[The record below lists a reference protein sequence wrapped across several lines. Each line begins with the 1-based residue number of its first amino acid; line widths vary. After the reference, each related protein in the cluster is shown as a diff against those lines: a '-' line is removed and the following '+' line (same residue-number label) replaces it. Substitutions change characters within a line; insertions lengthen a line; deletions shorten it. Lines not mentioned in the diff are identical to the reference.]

1 MRQKFFLFLVSILII
16 FTYTGSVLAETIIET
31 NNFQPSKLSERKSNW
46 PDWRLPFSIK
56 RPGLKDDLIYPDWF
70 EGVWDVTS
78 VIEGGKNNNKNQEP
92 IIHSAKFIHNTS
104 GNLIADRE
112 YNTNSYALSSKT
124 GGFLSVKNDPKSP
137 NRQVAK
143 LTEDRYLETKII
155 GRLQEKINN
164 NIFITDELIL
174 QILHTPEFSRVS
186 QVETLTEFKK
196 CRSNQN
202 NEINLSDF
210 NICGEQF
217 QAIYNQPGQNVISLP
232 IKTEKSKLLLRKT
245 NDG

>member
-1 MRQKFFLFLVSILII
+1 MRQKFFFSLIFILIV
-16 FTYTGSVLAETIIET
+16 FTYAVPVLAESILEI
-31 NNFQPSKLSERKSNW
+31 NNFQPSKLYERKSIW
-46 PDWRLPFSIK
+46 PDWRLPSSIK

-78 VIEGGKNNNKNQEP
+78 EIESDQNQEP
-92 IIHSAKFIHNTS
+92 IIHSAKFILNTS
-104 GNLIADRE
+104 GDLIADRE
-112 YNTNSYALSSKT
+112 YNTKSYALSTKT

-137 NRQVAK
+137 NRQFAK

-155 GRLQEKINN
+155 GRLQEKIDN

-196 CRSNQN
+196 CGSIQ
-202 NEINLSDF
+202 INKINMSDF

-217 QAIYNQPGQNVISLP
+217 QAIYNQPGQNLISLP
-232 IKTEKSKLLLRKT
+232 IKTEKSKLILRKT
-245 NDG
+245 NDD

>member
-1 MRQKFFLFLVSILII
+1 MRQKFFFFLISILIV
-16 FTYTGSVLAETIIET
+16 FTYTVPALAESSLEI
-31 NNFQPSKLSERKSNW
+31 NNFQPSKLYERKSIW
-46 PDWRLPFSIK
+46 PDWRLPSSIK

-78 VIEGGKNNNKNQEP
+78 EIESDQNQEP
-92 IIHSAKFIHNTS
+92 IIHSAKFILNTS
-104 GNLIADRE
+104 GDLIADRE
-112 YNTNSYALSSKT
+112 YNTKSYALSTKT

-137 NRQVAK
+137 NRQFAQ

-155 GRLQEKINN
+155 GRLQEKIDN

-196 CRSNQN
+196 CGSIQN
-202 NEINLSDF
+202 NKINISDF

-217 QAIYNQPGQNVISLP
+217 QAIYNQPGQNLISLP
-232 IKTEKSKLLLRKT
+232 IKTEKSKLILRKT
-245 NDG
+245 NDD

>member
-1 MRQKFFLFLVSILII
+1 MRQKFFFFLISIVII
-16 FTYTGSVLAETIIET
+16 FTYIGPALAETILEI
-31 NNFQPSKLSERKSNW
+31 NNFQSSNLSERKLIW
-46 PDWRLPFSIK
+46 PDWRFPSFMK
-56 RPGLKDDLIYPDWF
+56 RPGLKDDLIYPAWF

-78 VIEGGKNNNKNQEP
+78 EIESDQNQKTT
-92 IIHSAKFIHNTS
+92 IHSAKFINNIY
-104 GNLIADRE
+104 GDLIADRE

-137 NRQVAK
+137 NRQFAK

-196 CRSNQN
+196 CGSNQN

-210 NICGEQF
+210 NICAEQF
-217 QAIYNQPGQNVISLP
+217 QAIYNQPGQNLISLP
-232 IKTEKSKLLLRKT
+232 IKTEKSKLILRKT
-245 NDG
+245 NDD

>member
-1 MRQKFFLFLVSILII
+1 MRQKFFFFLISILIV
-16 FTYTGSVLAETIIET
+16 FTYTVPALAESSLEI
-31 NNFQPSKLSERKSNW
+31 NNFQPSKLYERKSIW
-46 PDWRLPFSIK
+46 PDWRLPSSIK

-78 VIEGGKNNNKNQEP
+78 EIESDQNQEP
-92 IIHSAKFIHNTS
+92 IIHSAKFILNTS
-104 GNLIADRE
+104 GDLIADRE
-112 YNTNSYALSSKT
+112 YNTKSYALSTKT

-137 NRQVAK
+137 NRQFAK
-143 LTEDRYLETKII
+143 LTEDSYLETKII
-155 GRLQEKINN
+155 GRLQEKIDN

-196 CRSNQN
+196 CGSIQN
-202 NEINLSDF
+202 NKINMSDF

-217 QAIYNQPGQNVISLP
+217 QAIYNQPGQNLISLP
-232 IKTEKSKLLLRKT
+232 IKTEKSKLILRKT
-245 NDG
+245 NDD

>member
-1 MRQKFFLFLVSILII
+1 MRQKFFFFLISILIV
-16 FTYTGSVLAETIIET
+16 FTYSVPALAESSLEI
-31 NNFQPSKLSERKSNW
+31 NNFQSSKLYERKSIW
-46 PDWRLPFSIK
+46 PDWRLPSSIK

-78 VIEGGKNNNKNQEP
+78 EIESDQNQET

-104 GNLIADRE
+104 GDLIADRE
-112 YNTNSYALSSKT
+112 YNTKSYALSTKT

-137 NRQVAK
+137 NRQFAK

-155 GRLQEKINN
+155 GRLQEKIDN

-196 CRSNQN
+196 CGSIQN
-202 NEINLSDF
+202 NKINMSDF

-217 QAIYNQPGQNVISLP
+217 QAIYNQPGQNLISLP
-232 IKTEKSKLLLRKT
+232 IKTEKSKLILRKT
-245 NDG
+245 NDD

>member
-1 MRQKFFLFLVSILII
+1 MRQKFFFFLIAILIV
-16 FTYTGSVLAETIIET
+16 FTYTVPALAESSLEI
-31 NNFQPSKLSERKSNW
+31 NNFQPSKLYERKSIW
-46 PDWRLPFSIK
+46 PDWRLPSSIK

-78 VIEGGKNNNKNQEP
+78 EIESDQNQEP
-92 IIHSAKFIHNTS
+92 VIHSAKFILNTS
-104 GNLIADRE
+104 GDLIADRE
-112 YNTNSYALSSKT
+112 YNTKSYALSTKT

-137 NRQVAK
+137 NRQFAK

-155 GRLQEKINN
+155 GRLQEKIDN

-196 CRSNQN
+196 CGSIQN
-202 NEINLSDF
+202 NKINMSDF

-217 QAIYNQPGQNVISLP
+217 QAIYNQPGQNLISLP
-232 IKTEKSKLLLRKT
+232 IKTEKSKLILRKT
-245 NDG
+245 NDD

>member
-1 MRQKFFLFLVSILII
+1 MRQKFFFFLISILIV
-16 FTYTGSVLAETIIET
+16 FTYTVPALAESSLEI
-31 NNFQPSKLSERKSNW
+31 NNFQPSKLYERKLIW
-46 PDWRLPFSIK
+46 PDWRLPSSIK

-78 VIEGGKNNNKNQEP
+78 EIESDQNQEP
-92 IIHSAKFIHNTS
+92 IIHSAKFILNTS
-104 GNLIADRE
+104 GDLIADRE
-112 YNTNSYALSSKT
+112 YNTKSYALSTKT

-137 NRQVAK
+137 NRQFAK

-155 GRLQEKINN
+155 GRLQEKIDN

-196 CRSNQN
+196 CGSIQN
-202 NEINLSDF
+202 NKINMSDF

-217 QAIYNQPGQNVISLP
+217 QAIYNQPGQNLISLP
-232 IKTEKSKLLLRKT
+232 IKTEKSKLILRKT
-245 NDG
+245 NDD

>member
-1 MRQKFFLFLVSILII
+1 MRQKFFFFLISILII
-16 FTYTGSVLAETIIET
+16 FTYTVPALAETSLEI
-31 NNFQPSKLSERKSNW
+31 NNFQPSKLYERKSIW
-46 PDWRLPFSIK
+46 PDWRLPSSIK

-78 VIEGGKNNNKNQEP
+78 EIESDQNQEP
-92 IIHSAKFIHNTS
+92 IIHSAKFILNTS
-104 GNLIADRE
+104 GDLIADRE
-112 YNTNSYALSSKT
+112 YNTKSYALSTKT

-137 NRQVAK
+137 NRQFAK

-155 GRLQEKINN
+155 GRLQEKIDN

-174 QILHTPEFSRVS
+174 QILHTPVFSRVS

-196 CRSNQN
+196 CGSIQN
-202 NEINLSDF
+202 NKINMSDF

-217 QAIYNQPGQNVISLP
+217 QAIYNQPGQNLISLP
-232 IKTEKSKLLLRKT
+232 IKTEKSKLILKKT
-245 NDG
+245 NFD

>member
-1 MRQKFFLFLVSILII
+1 MRQKIFFFLISILIV
-16 FTYTGSVLAETIIET
+16 FTYTVPALAASSLEI
-31 NNFQPSKLSERKSNW
+31 NNFQSSKLYERKSIW
-46 PDWRLPFSIK
+46 PDWRLPSSIK

-78 VIEGGKNNNKNQEP
+78 EIESDQNQEP
-92 IIHSAKFIHNTS
+92 IIHSAKFILNTS
-104 GNLIADRE
+104 GDLIADRE
-112 YNTNSYALSSKT
+112 YNTKSYALSTKT

-137 NRQVAK
+137 NRQFAK

-155 GRLQEKINN
+155 GRLQEKIDN

-196 CRSNQN
+196 CGSIQN
-202 NEINLSDF
+202 NKINMSDF

-217 QAIYNQPGQNVISLP
+217 QAIYNQPGQNLISLP
-232 IKTEKSKLLLRKT
+232 IKTEKSKLILRKT
-245 NDG
+245 NDD

>member
-1 MRQKFFLFLVSILII
+1 MRQKFFFFLISILIV
-16 FTYTGSVLAETIIET
+16 FTYTVPALAESSLEI
-31 NNFQPSKLSERKSNW
+31 NNFQPSKLYERKSIW
-46 PDWRLPFSIK
+46 PDWRLPSSIK

-78 VIEGGKNNNKNQEP
+78 EIESDQNQEP

-104 GNLIADRE
+104 GDLIADRE
-112 YNTNSYALSSKT
+112 YNTKSYALSTKT
-124 GGFLSVKNDPKSP
+124 AGFLSVKNDPKSP
-137 NRQVAK
+137 NRQFAK

-155 GRLQEKINN
+155 GRLQEKIDN

-186 QVETLTEFKK
+186 QVETLTVFKK
-196 CRSNQN
+196 CGSIQN
-202 NEINLSDF
+202 DKINMSDF

-217 QAIYNQPGQNVISLP
+217 QAIYNQPGQNLISLP
-232 IKTEKSKLLLRKT
+232 IKTEKSKLILRKT
-245 NDG
+245 NDD

>member
-1 MRQKFFLFLVSILII
+1 MRQKFFFFLISILIV
-16 FTYTGSVLAETIIET
+16 FTYTVAALAESSLEI
-31 NNFQPSKLSERKSNW
+31 NNFQPSKLYERKSIW
-46 PDWRLPFSIK
+46 PDWRLPSSIK

-78 VIEGGKNNNKNQEP
+78 EIESDQNQEP
-92 IIHSAKFIHNTS
+92 VIHSAKFILNTS
-104 GNLIADRE
+104 GDLIADRE
-112 YNTNSYALSSKT
+112 YNTKSYALSTKT

-137 NRQVAK
+137 NHQFAK

-155 GRLQEKINN
+155 GRLQEKIDN

-196 CRSNQN
+196 CGSIQN
-202 NEINLSDF
+202 DKINMSDF

-217 QAIYNQPGQNVISLP
+217 QAIYNQPGQNLISLP
-232 IKTEKSKLLLRKT
+232 IKTEKSKLILRKT
-245 NDG
+245 NDD

>member
-1 MRQKFFLFLVSILII
+1 MRQKFFFFLISILIV
-16 FTYTGSVLAETIIET
+16 FTYTVPALAESSLEI
-31 NNFQPSKLSERKSNW
+31 NNFQPSKLYERKSIW
-46 PDWRLPFSIK
+46 PDWRLPSSIK

-78 VIEGGKNNNKNQEP
+78 EIESDQNQEP
-92 IIHSAKFIHNTS
+92 VIHSAKFILNTS
-104 GNLIADRE
+104 GDLIADRE
-112 YNTNSYALSSKT
+112 YNTKSYALSTKT

-137 NRQVAK
+137 NRQFAK

-155 GRLQEKINN
+155 GRLQEKIDN

-196 CRSNQN
+196 CGSIQN
-202 NEINLSDF
+202 NKINMSDF

-217 QAIYNQPGQNVISLP
+217 QAIYNQPGQNLISLP
-232 IKTEKSKLLLRKT
+232 IKTEKFKLILRKT
-245 NDG
+245 NDD

>member
-1 MRQKFFLFLVSILII
+1 MRRKFFFFLVSILLI
-16 FTYTGSVLAETIIET
+16 FSYTGSILAETILEI
-31 NNFQPSKLSERKSNW
+31 NNFQPSKLSERKLIW
-46 PDWRLPFSIK
+46 PDWRFPSSIK

-70 EGVWDVTS
+70 EGVWDVTTE
-78 VIEGGKNNNKNQEP
+78 IESDQSQEP

-104 GNLIADRE
+104 GDVIADRE
-112 YNTNSYALSSKT
+112 YNTKSYALSTKT

-137 NRQVAK
+137 NRQFAE

-155 GRLQEKINN
+155 GRLQEEIDN

-196 CRSNQN
+196 CGSNQN
-202 NEINLSDF
+202 EEINLSDF

-217 QAIYNQPGQNVISLP
+217 QAIYNQPGQNLISLP
-232 IKTEKSKLLLRKT
+232 IKTEKSKLILRKT
-245 NDG
+245 NYD

>member
-1 MRQKFFLFLVSILII
+1 MRQKFFFFLISILIA
-16 FTYTGSVLAETIIET
+16 FTYTVPALAESSLEI
-31 NNFQPSKLSERKSNW
+31 NNFQPSKLYERKLIW
-46 PDWRLPFSIK
+46 PDWRLPSSIK

-78 VIEGGKNNNKNQEP
+78 EIESDQNQEP
-92 IIHSAKFIHNTS
+92 IIHSAKFILNTA
-104 GNLIADRE
+104 GDLIADRE
-112 YNTNSYALSSKT
+112 YNTKSYALSTKT

-137 NRQVAK
+137 NRQFAK

-155 GRLQEKINN
+155 GRLQEKIDN

-196 CRSNQN
+196 CGSIQN
-202 NEINLSDF
+202 NIINMNDF

-217 QAIYNQPGQNVISLP
+217 QAIYNQPGQNLISLP
-232 IKTEKSKLLLRKT
+232 IKTEKSKLILRKT

>member
-1 MRQKFFLFLVSILII
+1 MRQKLFFFLISILII
-16 FTYTGSVLAETIIET
+16 FTYTGAALAESILEI
-31 NNFQPSKLSERKSNW
+31 NNFQPSKLYERKSIW
-46 PDWRLPFSIK
+46 PDWRLPSSIK

-78 VIEGGKNNNKNQEP
+78 EIESDQNQEP
-92 IIHSAKFIHNTS
+92 IIHSAKFILNTS
-104 GNLIADRE
+104 GDLIAERE
-112 YNTNSYALSSKT
+112 YNTKSYALSTKT

-137 NRQVAK
+137 NRQFAK

-155 GRLQEKINN
+155 GRLQEKIDK

-174 QILHTPEFSRVS
+174 QILHTPELSRVS

-196 CRSNQN
+196 CGSNQN

-217 QAIYNQPGQNVISLP
+217 QAIYNQPGQNLISLP
-232 IKTEKSKLLLRKT
+232 IKTEKSKLILRKT
-245 NDG
+245 NYD

>member
-1 MRQKFFLFLVSILII
+1 MRQKFFFFLISILIV
-16 FTYTGSVLAETIIET
+16 FTYTVPALAESSLEI
-31 NNFQPSKLSERKSNW
+31 NNFQPSKLYERKLIW
-46 PDWRLPFSIK
+46 PDWRLPSSIK

-78 VIEGGKNNNKNQEP
+78 EIESDQNQEP
-92 IIHSAKFIHNTS
+92 IIHSAKFILNTS
-104 GNLIADRE
+104 GDLIADRE
-112 YNTNSYALSSKT
+112 YNTNSYALSTKT

-137 NRQVAK
+137 NRQFAK

-155 GRLQEKINN
+155 GRLQEKIDN

-196 CRSNQN
+196 CGSIQN
-202 NEINLSDF
+202 NKINMSDF

-217 QAIYNQPGQNVISLP
+217 QAIYNQPGQNLISLP
-232 IKTEKSKLLLRKT
+232 IKTEKSKLILRKT
-245 NDG
+245 NDD